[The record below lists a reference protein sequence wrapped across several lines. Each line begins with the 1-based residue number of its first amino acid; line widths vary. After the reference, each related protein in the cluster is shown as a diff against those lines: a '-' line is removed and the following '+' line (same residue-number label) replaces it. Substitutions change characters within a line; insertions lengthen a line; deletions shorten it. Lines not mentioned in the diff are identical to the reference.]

1 MSQGNKPGG
10 QLMVVSV
17 LINGIGATALIDTGC
32 SARVLLD
39 PDFCEKASLCQKPA
53 AIVRNV
59 VLGDGESKVS
69 ITTQVNDLDVSVKNY
84 SSKEKQCGVMKL
96 GGYDLIL
103 GLPWLQTL
111 ESKAD
116 KTHLKWSFTDNVIR
130 TKIKGKRV
138 ILQGLAPEV
147 LAAPRYSEKYL
158 KQMCSQKQNRD
169 TELDGSKMIMISFLN
184 PQQPTLV
191 KTIMGD
197 QYIPIAID
205 GDDTTISTGN
215 KISEKGEEEVSYRN
229 TESEVS
235 KPDNVEEILPNNDTE
250 PKRWVPVDPSSL
262 HNFDCADNTVFER
275 VDAGANTI
283 EELDKIHPQL
293 KDEIKK
299 HGKVFSDWIPIDEI
313 PDRGSANVKFKFA
326 DPTPHAAKPYRLSPA
341 ESKALGEILQDMLS
355 KGIIR
360 PSDSPWG
367 APVFLVPKATGG
379 YRLCADYRVL
389 NSRLVAQSYCLPAA
403 DMLFDRLRTAR
414 FFTLQDC
421 TWGYH
426 QLKYDPSSIPATAI
440 RTHLGTFEFLV
451 LNFGPSTGPAAWQ
464 RFIESVLRPFH
475 GKFCFV
481 FLDDLI
487 IFSNTREEHLQHLAL
502 IWRRLYA
509 NRVFLRIAK
518 CKFMKEKIQYL
529 GWVVENGKL
538 SASPEKLEVIKNW
551 PRPDSKSE
559 VRSFIGF
566 CNFYRKLI
574 KDCSKVLAPLSDLTK
589 DEIPNGG
596 VEFDKHWQ
604 EKEQTAFD
612 KMKEILTSEP
622 VIMIPNEHKG
632 YRVEIDASFIAIGA
646 VLYQQDENEKWRVV
660 SFMSKRLGGAQARY
674 DSGKLELLGLIVTL
688 TYWKHYLMGAPS
700 ILIQTDNEALTSLR
714 TNKNPSRMQQRWLH
728 FIEGFRFDVEHK
740 KGKENI
746 PADILSRPKEGNNEP
761 SLQITED
768 GDEDVMDLPDIS
780 LSRIDLKGVCELEP
794 ICVRDYNAILY
805 QHVQKES
812 VFGKQD
818 SLNMEDQLQVDTS
831 TIRTLT
837 ANDETLQQ
845 SVTNNPKVFVMKDGF
860 AFRIKEGH
868 VSLYVPVGAEEI
880 KKKILYMGH
889 YIPTSG
895 HFGREKTIKRIQRY
909 YYWPNLTV
917 DVKETVDACKICQ
930 RCKRMNIGPP
940 HMSVHDVPDTSWW
953 VISMD
958 ETSTVTP
965 SGGYDC
971 IWIFV
976 DKLTKMA
983 HFIPAKKEGLTSEK
997 LAHLFFDNI
1006 YRLHGLPHKIIS
1018 DRDPRINN
1026 EFWQQLLKKAGARAN
1041 MSTAGRPETDGQSEV
1056 NVRGCIDA
1064 LRAFVNSNRDDWI
1077 KYLSAVEFAYND
1089 TVHNS
1094 TGYTPFEMNYGK
1106 HPRSLTT
1113 LLFESITK
1121 EDNIQNV
1128 EAIDL
1133 WGRLIKITE
1142 QARENLQKTNDR
1154 MMKNDT
1160 GTRKET
1166 FERGDRVLLDKR
1178 AAGKGF
1184 SKEKLAPLYVGPFT
1198 ILRKQGE
1205 HAYLLSLPPSM
1216 DIDPIIN
1223 IRNLKRYRLDDEE
1236 VDGPQNGESLPN
1248 LPSLGQAVSITKME
1262 VVIEEGIHR
1271 LYGTINQERK
1281 SILEL
1286 IRRGYFEECND
1297 KLIEDFHNLNLPSV
1311 IGRLFRKKFRGQL
1324 YEGLVT
1330 AWDPINKRAE
1340 FEIGYNDG
1348 DSEWVQKEQIKKKN
1362 ALQKKPPKPTIVAAM
1377 SEKRLKILILCSG
1390 TKSVERAMTRRFGTK
1405 IKTTSVDIEEKYQ
1418 PDIHID
1424 INNWNYVEAFPVEYF
1439 DVVWASPDCSQY
1451 SKAHSVGERNMQKAD
1466 ELALKC
1472 LEIIQYFKPKIWVIE
1487 NSDGELKNRSFM
1499 QPWEE
1504 FRKTCSYCCYGFP
1517 YRKNTN
1523 IWTNVSVELRRCTKE
1538 TPCRYVRKANFWR
1551 EQGEQ
1556 TSLHPAIAQHG
1567 YNKNDPYQVP
1577 MTRDELYRIPH
1588 LLVEHILASTC
1599 SNILRNK

>member
-1 MSQGNKPGG
+1 MSHGNKPNGH
-10 QLMVVSV
+10 LMVINV
-17 LINGIGATALIDTGC
+17 LVNGIAANALIDTGC

-39 PDFCEKASLCQKPA
+39 HNFCERASLRQRQAKT
-53 AIVRNV
+53 IRNV

-69 ITTQVNDLDVSVKNY
+69 IDTQVNNLQIRVKNY
-84 SSKEKQCGVMKL
+84 SSSETQCGVMKL

-103 GLPWLQTL
+103 GLPWLKSL
-111 ESKAD
+111 ESKGD
-116 KTHLKWSFTDNVIR
+116 KAHIKWSFTDNTIK
-130 TKIKGKRV
+130 TKIKGKKV
-138 ILQGLAPEV
+138 VLQGLAPEV
-147 LAAPRYSEKYL
+147 LVAPRHSTKYL
-158 KQMCSQKQNRD
+158 RQMCSQKDKRA
-169 TELDGSKMIMISFLN
+169 TELDGSKMVMVSFLN
-184 PQQPTLV
+184 PHQPTLV
-191 KTIMGD
+191 KTINGD
-197 QYIPIAID
+197 QYIPVSAD
-205 GDDTTISTGN
+205 KAEGTTSKDD
-215 KISEKGEEEVSYRN
+215 KISEGGEREASTSLDLKIPN
-229 TESEVS
+229 
-235 KPDNVEEILPNNDTE
+235 PDDTEEILSNTETE
-250 PKRWVPVDPSSL
+250 PKRWTPVDPSTLS
-262 HNFDCADNTVFER
+262 NFDCTDDKVFER
-275 VDAGANTI
+275 VEVGSNSI
-283 EELDKIHPQL
+283 EELDKIHPDL
-293 KDEIKK
+293 KKEIKK
-299 HGKVFSDWIPIDEI
+299 HGKVFSDWIPINEI
-313 PDRGSANVKFKFA
+313 PDRGTANVKFKFA

-414 FFTLQDC
+414 VFTLQDC

-487 IFSNTREEHLQHLAL
+487 IFSNNREEHLQHLAL

-538 SASPEKLEVIKNW
+538 SASPEKLEVIRKW

-574 KDCSKVLAPLSDLTK
+574 KDCSKILAPLSDLTK
-589 DEIPNGG
+589 DEVPNGG
-596 VEFDKHWQ
+596 VEFNKHWG
-604 EKEQTAFD
+604 EKEQQAFD
-612 KMKEILTSEP
+612 CMKDVLTSEP
-622 VIMIPNEHKG
+622 VIMIPNENKG

-646 VLYQQDENEKWRVV
+646 VLYQQDEHGKWRVV

-746 PADILSRPKEGNNEP
+746 PADILSRPKEGENEP

-768 GDEDVMDLPDIS
+768 GDEDLMDLPDIS
-780 LSRIDLKGVCELEP
+780 LSRIDLEDFHELEP
-794 ICVRDYNAILY
+794 ICVKDYNAILY
-805 QHVQKES
+805 QNVQKES
-812 VFGKQD
+812 VFGKPD
-818 SLNMEDQLQVDTS
+818 SLDMENQLQIDTS

-837 ANDETLQQ
+837 EHDETLQK
-845 SVTNNPKVFVMKDGF
+845 SVINNPKEFIMKDGF

-868 VSLYVPVGAEEI
+868 VSLYIPIGAEDI
-880 KKKILYMGH
+880 KRKILYLGH

-917 DVKETVDACKICQ
+917 DVKETINACKICQ

-953 VISMD
+953 VVSMD

-983 HFIPAKKEGLTSEK
+983 HFVAAKKEGLTSEK
-997 LAHLFFDNI
+997 LAHLFFDNV

-1077 KYLSAVEFAYND
+1077 KFLSAVEFAYND

-1121 EDNIQNV
+1121 EDNIQNK

-1133 WGRLIKITE
+1133 WGKLIQITE
-1142 QARENLQKTNDR
+1142 QARENLQKANDK
-1154 MMKNDT
+1154 MMKNNT

-1166 FERGDRVLLDKR
+1166 FERGDKVLLDKR

-1198 ILRKQGE
+1198 ILRKHGE

-1216 DIDPIIN
+1216 DIDPVIN
-1223 IRNLKRYRLDDEE
+1223 IRNLKRYRMYENEIDD
-1236 VDGPQNGESLPN
+1236 PQSGESLPN
-1248 LPSLGQAVSITKME
+1248 LPSLGQAVNITKME
-1262 VVIEEGIHR
+1262 IVIEEGIHR
-1271 LYGTINQERK
+1271 LYGTINQERR

-1286 IRRGYFEECND
+1286 IRRGYFEECNE
-1297 KLIEDFHNLNLPSV
+1297 KLMEDFHKLNLPSV
-1311 IGRLFRKKFRGQL
+1311 TGRLFRKKFRGQM

-1340 FEIGYNDG
+1340 FEIGYSDG
-1348 DSEWVQKEQIKKKN
+1348 DSEWVQNEQLRGS
-1362 ALQKKPPKPTIVAAM
+1362 LQKKPPKPAILA
-1377 SEKRLKILILCSG
+1377 SISKKKLKILVLCSG
-1390 TKSVERAMTRRFGTK
+1390 TKSVEKALVRRFGEK
-1405 IKTTSVDIEEKYQ
+1405 IETTSVDIEEKYH
-1418 PDIHID
+1418 PDIHTD
-1424 INNWNYVEAFPVEYF
+1424 INLWDYAEAFPVGHF
-1439 DVVWASPDCSQY
+1439 DVIWASPDCSQY
-1451 SKAHSVGERNMQKAD
+1451 SIAHSTGNKDVQKAD
-1466 ELALKC
+1466 DLALKC
-1472 LEIIQYFKPKIWVIE
+1472 LEIIQHFKPEIWVIE
-1487 NSDGELKNRSFM
+1487 NSDGELKKRSFM

-1504 FRKTCSYCCYGFP
+1504 FKKTCSYCCYGFP

-1523 IWTNVSVELRRCTKE
+1523 IWTNASVELKRCTKE
-1538 TPCRYVRKANFWR
+1538 TPCRNVRKARFWR
-1551 EQGEQ
+1551 EQGEY
-1556 TSLHPAIAQHG
+1556 TSWHPAVAQHG
-1567 YNKNDPYQVP
+1567 ISRNDPYQIP
-1577 MTRDELYRIPH
+1577 APKETLYRIPH
-1588 LLVEHILASTC
+1588 QLVEHILLSIC
-1599 SNILRNK
+1599 SNILHDK